1 MDGWEGR
8 WVWVGKLMEGWIDE
22 WIVEGD
28 GGKMEG

>member
-8 WVWVGKLMEGWIDE
+8 CVWVGKLMEGWIDE